1 MSFALTKIQLPQP
14 RSGVWL
20 PRPRLEEWLA
30 KALAAQRAVLV
41 CAPAGCG
48 KTALLARTLAALP
61 KGHAVAWV
69 SLDPGDDLYRL
80 LECLLAA
87 LEAFDPPWRTAPE
100 ALLAL
105 AAQPDEAP
113 HRQLLDELIN
123 VLAACEV
130 PRGVIVLDD
139 LHHVDD
145 TACLD
150 FLDRWLERLPA
161 RWTLAIAARVEPPL
175 RLARLRAAGELAELR
190 EEDLRFSADESRSL
204 LLSAG
209 LDPPS
214 ADALHARTG
223 GWAAGLRLA
232 ATGARG
238 GAPGSAIDRHAFDFL
253 ATEVLARIDP
263 ELRDFLLQTSV
274 LVDLD
279 VDRCRTLTGD
289 PHAAARLDEI
299 ERLGLFASVLDA
311 ASRTLRLHDLFRE
324 ALQHRMRLERPS
336 EWPALQARAAAIEP
350 DPVRRQALLLGAQ
363 RLDEAAADLRGIA
376 WQLMFDGG
384 VQTLLRRVEQFPESF
399 ARDSAELQEVAG
411 IGKWHVWAARDAEQ
425 HFVRAEQLYLRRGD
439 ATAALAARARRAII
453 LVAVGRID
461 EADALLES
469 LRDAPPGAG
478 LRVMRPLC
486 DTWLALER
494 GAFGSVATHFDSLLR
509 ALVTENRLEYWTQI
523 VPAPRLTACPRVGP
537 LLGRWAACVLDV
549 TGERPLPLHTLALV
563 TQGWQA
569 LWAGRVHEAADL
581 LAGADAS
588 AQWTGRHVI
597 ARSHSLALRAMLQ
610 MLLGEREPALAAC
623 RARIDEFPGRY
634 GDWGLWHMLYFA
646 CRVAASCG
654 ELAALH
660 EWLAR
665 LRRMEPTLPLASPER
680 LRPLVGLLGT
690 VASLEGR
697 SAEAIALWREALQH
711 EEQTDLL
718 GQAHELRARLALAHL
733 RARQP
738 DEAAAV
744 LAPMLAQA
752 DDGPRGALFAL
763 DALRELAAADWT
775 SRLPAAQAATLRAWA
790 SSAVPAAAAPPA
802 VDDGLTAR
810 EREVVALIAQGQSN
824 KLIAR
829 ALDLSPHTVK
839 RHVANALDK
848 LGLATRGQAAAWYH
862 AQAARPGG

>member
-1 MSFALTKIQLPQP
+1 MTKIQLPQP
-14 RSGVWL
+14 RSGTLL

-30 KALAAQRAVLV
+30 RGLATQRAVLV

-48 KTALLARTLAALP
+48 KTALLARALAARP

-80 LECLLAA
+80 LECLFAA
-87 LEAFDPPWRTAPE
+87 LEAFDPPWRMAPE
-100 ALLAL
+100 ALLSLASQPDEGARQQVVDELVNAL
-105 AAQPDEAP
+105 AACDVT
-113 HRQLLDELIN
+113 H
-123 VLAACEV
+123 
-130 PRGVIVLDD
+130 GVVALDD

-145 TACLD
+145 PACLD
-150 FLDRWLERLPA
+150 FLDRWIERLPP
-161 RWTLAIAARVEPPL
+161 RWTLAIATRVEPAL
-175 RLARLRAAGELAELR
+175 RLARWRAAGELAELR
-190 EEDLRFSADESRSL
+190 EEDLRFSRDESRTL
-204 LLSAG
+204 LATAG
-209 LDPPS
+209 LDPDS

-232 ATGARG
+232 ASGARG
-238 GAPGSAIDRHAFDFL
+238 GGPGSAIDRHAFDFL
-253 ATEVLARIDP
+253 ATEVLARVDP
-263 ELRDFLLQTSV
+263 ELRDFLLETSV
-274 LVDLD
+274 LQDLD
-279 VDRCRTLTGD
+279 VERCRALTGD

-299 ERLGLFASVLDA
+299 ERLGLFASVVDA
-311 ASRTLRLHDLFRE
+311 GAHTLRLHDLFRD
-324 ALQHRMRLERPS
+324 ALQHRMRLERPD
-336 EWPALQARAAAIEP
+336 EWPGLQARAAAIEP
-350 DPVRRQALLLGAQ
+350 DPLRRQALLLGAQ
-363 RLDEAAADLRGIA
+363 RLDEAVADLRGIA

-384 VQTLLRRVEQFPESF
+384 VQTLLRRVEQFPEAF

-411 IGKWHVWAARDAEQ
+411 IAKWHVWAARDAEQ

-439 ATAALAARARRAII
+439 TTAAQAARARRAII
-453 LVAVGRID
+453 LVAVGRIE
-461 EADALLES
+461 EADTLLHS

-494 GAFGSVATHFDSLLR
+494 GSFRSVAGHFESLLQ
-509 ALVTENRLEYWTQI
+509 ALVAEDRLEYWTQI

-537 LLGRWAACVLDV
+537 LLGRWAACVLEV

-569 LWAGRVHEAADL
+569 LWMGRVHDAAAL

-597 ARSHSLALRAMLQ
+597 ARSHSLALRALVQ
-610 MLLGEREPALAAC
+610 MLIGEPAQALAAC

-654 ELAALH
+654 DLASLH

-665 LRRMEPTLPLASPER
+665 LRRMESTLPLATPAR
-680 LRPLVGLLGT
+680 LRPLVGLQGT
-690 VASLEGR
+690 LASIEGR
-697 SAEAIALWREALQH
+697 GAEAMALWRQALQH
-711 EEQTDLL
+711 EEETDLL
-718 GQAHELRARLALAHL
+718 GQVHELRARLALAHL
-733 RARQP
+733 RSRQP
-738 DEAAAV
+738 DEAARV
-744 LAPMLAQA
+744 LAPMLEAA
-752 DDGPRGALFAL
+752 EDGPRGALFAL
-763 DALRELAAADWT
+763 DALRELAAADWS
-775 SRLPAAQAATLRAWA
+775 SRLPAAQAATLRTWA
-790 SSAVPAAAAPPA
+790 SAAVPVAAVAPA

-848 LGLATRGQAAAWYH
+848 LGLSSRGQAAAWYH
-862 AQAARPGG
+862 AQAARQGG